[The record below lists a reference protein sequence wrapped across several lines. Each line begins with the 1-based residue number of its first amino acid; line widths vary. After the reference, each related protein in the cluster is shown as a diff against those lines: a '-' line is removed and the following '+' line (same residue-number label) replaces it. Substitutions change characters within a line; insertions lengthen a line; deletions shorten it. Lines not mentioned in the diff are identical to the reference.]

1 MLSGIIGK
9 RVKFPC
15 GTAAVMEEFEVHRCH
30 CAIQHGK
37 VRTSSVDA
45 RAGRPA
51 LLFEYCPGC
60 WKNHHWPWGRARAAD
75 GRNVCAVKLMYTV
88 FWMCFVF
95 VRAFSL
101 SFFRR
106 W

>member
-1 MLSGIIGK
+1 M
-9 RVKFPC
+9 
-15 GTAAVMEEFEVHRCH
+15 
-30 CAIQHGK
+30 
-37 VRTSSVDA
+37 DA

-51 LLFEYCPGC
+51 LLFEYCPGR
-60 WKNHHWPWGRARAAD
+60 WKNHHLPWGRARAAD

-101 SFFRR
+101 SFRLGQGKARFFFAVVS
-106 W
+106 WFEKSKK